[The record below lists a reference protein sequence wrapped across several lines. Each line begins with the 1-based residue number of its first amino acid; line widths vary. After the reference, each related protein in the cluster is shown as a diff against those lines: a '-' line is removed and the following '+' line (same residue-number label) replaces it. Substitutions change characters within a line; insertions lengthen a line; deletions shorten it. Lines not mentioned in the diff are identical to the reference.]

1 MKKKISFKQPKYM
14 LPAILYLPLIGL
26 GWLVIDMF
34 QTDTSK
40 ADTSDLVKVE
50 TLNPNLPDA
59 RVNDLGSKKDNMLKS
74 FGHIKDES
82 AVRGIE
88 RDSVRTEDFSSKYS
102 DEELRELEA
111 KIREDE
117 QSKLDAEA
125 AKEAEARRNAREER
139 DREARRT
146 VKRGSRDYDDDDSS
160 SGVLSEEDRL
170 MRSQKRQ
177 DEMYADLERELGQ
190 RLGPGGAAKFM
201 EFRRRYGL
209 DAEGLTAAAD
219 SAATSVQDSAGDAVK
234 KAKAK
239 LANGSFHGTDDAVTS
254 VQDSAGDAVKKAKAK
269 LASGSFHGTDDA
281 AAVSVIDGDAEDSKV
296 VKRVKGSGGH
306 FNTLGDNEHESRML
320 RAIIDEEVKVVD
332 GSRVRLRLLDDAEVS
347 GVQLKKG
354 SYLYAIM
361 SGFSK
366 QRVQGTVESI
376 MVGDEL
382 LKVTLSIYDT
392 DGMEGLYVPSSSFR
406 ETSKEVA
413 GEALQGGNLNMTGST
428 SSSITQMATQA
439 LSTAYS
445 RTTSAISKAIK
456 KNKVRLKYGT
466 HVYLVN
472 GKTEKKKR

>member
-1 MKKKISFKQPKYM
+1 MKKISFKQPKYM

-40 ADTSDLVKVE
+40 AETSDLVKVE
-50 TLNPNLPDA
+50 ELNSTLPDA

-82 AVRGIE
+82 AVRSIG
-88 RDSVRTEDFSSKYS
+88 RDSTKLEEFNTKYS
-102 DEELRELEA
+102 DEELKELEA
-111 KIREDE
+111 KMREE
-117 QSKLDAEA
+117 EKAKLDAEA
-125 AKEAEARRNAREER
+125 AKEAEARSKAREER
-139 DREARRT
+139 EREARRT
-146 VKRGSRDYDDDDSS
+146 VMRGSRDYDDDDAS
-160 SGVLSEEDRL
+160 SGIISEEDRIR
-170 MRSQKRQ
+170 RSQKRQ

-190 RLGPGGAAKFM
+190 RLGPDGAAKFM

-209 DAEGLTAAAD
+209 DADGLPAAAD
-219 SAATSVQDSAGDAVK
+219 SAVTANAQDSAGDAVT

-239 LANGSFHGTDDAVTS
+239 LAKGSFHGTDDA
-254 VQDSAGDAVKKAKAK
+254 G
-269 LASGSFHGTDDA
+269 
-281 AAVSVIDGDAEDSKV
+281 AVSVIDSDAEDSKV
-296 VKRVKGSGGH
+296 VKHVKGKSGH
-306 FNTLGDNEHESRML
+306 FNTLSDNEHESRML
-320 RAIIDEEVKVVD
+320 RAIIDEEVKAVD

-354 SYLYAIM
+354 SYLYATM

-376 MVGDEL
+376 MVGDDL
-382 LKVTLSIYDT
+382 VKVTLSIYDT

-406 ETSKEVA
+406 ETSKEVM

-428 SSSITQMATQA
+428 SSSLTQMATQA

-445 RTTSAISKAIK
+445 RTTSAISKAVK

-472 GKTEKKKR
+472 GKTEKKKK

>member
-14 LPAILYLPLIGL
+14 LPAILYFPLIGL

-139 DREARRT
+139 EREARRS
-146 VKRGSRDYDDDDSS
+146 VKRGSRDYDDDDAS

-170 MRSQKRQ
+170 TRSQKRQ

-190 RLGPGGAAKFM
+190 RLGPGGAAKLM

-209 DAEGLTAAAD
+209 DAEGLTTAAD
-219 SAATSVQDSAGDAVK
+219 SAA
-234 KAKAK
+234 
-239 LANGSFHGTDDAVTS
+239 TS